1 MDVSATLSAPVR
13 ASEFSGSEKS
23 GDLFSSEP
31 NKSRSFET
39 EYSDNKA
46 NDSAGDR
53 SNDVGAENTET
64 PQRSDSNDNNATPES
79 RSRRTTDTERSDED
93 GDLALGSDNPFGAQP
108 TAVTAQPQLDVE
120 TALNAD
126 SVPTAISTAGT
137 LVTDDSVPDLV
148 NGDQIELALNNTLD
162 TEAVR
167 LAENFDINEPLTQ
180 LPAEN
185 TDAEEAITTTGL
197 SQAISASTAEQPVIL
212 GEESNGLATE
222 ALPSASTRFANTL
235 QDQLNPALQPTV
247 KNALQVDAD
256 TDSSDTALLAE
267 TELAPTETLDA
278 DPEATPSTQLE
289 NGSTTEPAIEGSE
302 FSTIDRDIDLAS
314 TSTNGPDNIEI
325 EGLTSPLSTTR
336 NGEGAATPITQASA
350 TRSAAMAANAA
361 AQIATTIS
369 INSKQDEISIQLDPP
384 ELGALQ
390 IKLSFGEGGSLQA
403 QLSFENDATRDLMRD
418 RSDELKAAL
427 EDAGFSDTQLDFGSE
442 GGFAESSSENSKDDE
457 QQLVLLPGLT
467 SVADRIR
474 LTSPVASSSPDA
486 GIDVR
491 V

>member
-23 GDLFSSEP
+23 RDLFSSEP
-31 NKSRSFET
+31 NKSRLFET

-53 SNDVGAENTET
+53 SNDVGAENTER
-64 PQRSDSNDNNATPES
+64 PERLDSNDNNAAPES
-79 RSRRTTDTERSDED
+79 RSRRTTDAERSDED
-93 GDLALGSDNPFGAQP
+93 GDLTLGSDSQFGAQQTP
-108 TAVTAQPQLDVE
+108 VTTQPQLVVE

-126 SVPTAISTAGT
+126 SVPTTISTVET
-137 LVTDDSVPDLV
+137 LATDDSIPDLV
-148 NGDQIELALNNTLD
+148 NGDQIELALNNPLD
-162 TEAVR
+162 TETVTSP
-167 LAENFDINEPLTQ
+167 ENFDINEPLTQ
-180 LPAEN
+180 LPTEN
-185 TDAEEAITTTGL
+185 TDVEEAIT
-197 SQAISASTAEQPVIL
+197 AISASTAEQPVIL

-222 ALPSASTRFANTL
+222 ALPSASTRVANTL

-247 KNALQVDAD
+247 KNALQVDTG
-256 TDSSDTALLAE
+256 TDSPDTALLAE

-278 DPEATPSTQLE
+278 DPEATLSTQLE
-289 NGSTTEPAIEGSE
+289 NNSTTEPAIEGLE

-314 TSTNGPDNIEI
+314 ASTNGTDSIEI
-325 EGLTSPLSTTR
+325 EGLSSLSSTTR
-336 NGEGAATPITQASA
+336 NGEGVATPVTQASV

-427 EDAGFSDTQLDFGSE
+427 EDAGFSDTQLDFGSQ
-442 GGFAESSSENSKDDE
+442 GGFAESSSENNKDDE
-457 QQLVLLPGLT
+457 QQLALLPGLT

-474 LTSPVASSSPDA
+474 LTSPVASNSPDA